1 VNTYR
6 RFLSLAFLCSVAA
19 LAAVTVKA
27 APAAPANP
35 GVRSEAVLVLDG
47 TDGSVLYSR
56 HATEA
61 APIASITKL
70 MTALVVLEGMQP
82 LDEELEITAADR
94 ASTQSLPSR
103 LPVGTRLT
111 RRELLQLALMSSE
124 NRAAQALGR
133 SYAGGETAFVR
144 AMNAKARELGMT
156 QARFADP
163 TGLSEQNVASPSDL
177 ARLVLAADHSALIQE
192 YSTTAS
198 RTVTVGRRQV
208 EFRNTNPLVRDPN
221 WEVSVQKTGHIAAAG
236 QCLVLQA
243 RIAGRPIVMVL
254 LNSVGK
260 YTRVADARRIRQWM
274 GPMETAVA
282 TLVPTLAP
290 LPQAGSSQSA
300 SGT

>member
-1 VNTYR
+1 MKPSCR
-6 RFLSLAFLCSVAA
+6 RLLLAL
-19 LAAVTVKA
+19 LAAASALPTVTMA
-27 APAAPANP
+27 APAVPTAP
-35 GVRSEAVLVLDG
+35 GVRSESVLVIDG

-56 HATEA
+56 HATSA

-82 LDEELEITAADR
+82 LDEDVEITNADR
-94 ASTQSLPSR
+94 ASTQNLPSR
-103 LPVGTRLT
+103 LPVGTHLT

-133 SYAGGETAFVR
+133 SYTGGEAVFVR
-144 AMNAKARELGMT
+144 AMNAKARELGMS
-156 QARFADP
+156 QAQFADP
-163 TGLSEQNVASPSDL
+163 TGLSEENVASPSDL
-177 ARLVLAADHSALIQE
+177 AKLVLAADHSALIRE
-192 YSTTAS
+192 YSTTPA
-198 RTVTVGRRQV
+198 RTVMVRQRPV
-208 EFRNTNPLVRDPN
+208 EFRNTNPLVRDPD

-274 GPMETAVA
+274 GPVATAVA
-282 TLVPTLAP
+282 GLVPALT
-290 LPQAGSSQSA
+290 PQVVGSNQSA
-300 SGT
+300 NGT